1 MNVSF
6 LQELKASSKIQA
18 ADKRLNR
25 ENKFILQIYNEYH
38 GQIVSTIPKKGSK
51 GLNTN
56 EV

>member
-6 LQELKASSKIQA
+6 LQELKASSKKQA

-38 GQIVSTIPKKGSK
+38 GQNSIINPKKGSK
-51 GLNTN
+51 DLNKN
-56 EV
+56 EI

>member
-6 LQELKASSKIQA
+6 LQELKASSKKQA

-38 GQIVSTIPKKGSK
+38 GQIVSSIPKKVAR
-51 GLNTN
+51 T
-56 EV
+56 